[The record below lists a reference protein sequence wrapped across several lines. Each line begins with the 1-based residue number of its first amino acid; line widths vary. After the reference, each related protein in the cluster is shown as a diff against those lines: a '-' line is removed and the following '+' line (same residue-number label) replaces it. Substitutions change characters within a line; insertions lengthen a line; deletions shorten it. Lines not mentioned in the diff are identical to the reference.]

1 MGKTI
6 VILGASLAGVPI
18 AHYLLKHTATKVEGL
33 KVILVSPNTDMYW
46 NLASIRA
53 ILPDMMGD
61 DKLFIP
67 LAPAFAKYP
76 SEQYEIIHGVAEKV
90 EPSAR
95 TVQIR
100 GNDGSARTISYD
112 DLVVATGASF
122 KADMPFKNLSTTEET
137 KASLHDW
144 AKRIGA
150 AKSIVVAG
158 AGATGV
164 ELAGELGQEYAVTG
178 KKEITLVADQELPF
192 VSKFRRD
199 VREAAKKELERLKVK
214 VITNAKVTS
223 PASSNSTTLTLTKT
237 DGTTSTLQADLLIP
251 TFGLIPNTSFLPAS
265 MLDARG
271 YIKQTTYLRA
281 EGHDDIFVVGDAGNL
296 QDPQAAHTEQQTLHV
311 VRLLEA
317 RALAAEA
324 AGAAAPEYKPSDK
337 IMFAATVGRNRGTG
351 QMGNWKLWSWIVW
364 FAKGRYLGTNYA
376 EDIAKGAR
384 TMTVKEW

>member
-1 MGKTI
+1 
-6 VILGASLAGVPI
+6 
-18 AHYLLKHTATKVEGL
+18 
-33 KVILVSPNTDMYW
+33 
-46 NLASIRA
+46 
-53 ILPDMMGD
+53 
-61 DKLFIP
+61 
-67 LAPAFAKYP
+67 
-76 SEQYEIIHGVAEKV
+76 
-90 EPSAR
+90 
-95 TVQIR
+95 
-100 GNDGSARTISYD
+100 
-112 DLVVATGASF
+112 
-122 KADMPFKNLSTTEET
+122 MPFKNLGTTAAT

-144 AKRIGA
+144 SKRIGA

-192 VSKFRRD
+192 ESKYRRD

-214 VITNAKVTS
+214 VITSAKVTS
-223 PASSNSTTLTLTKT
+223 PAGDNSKTLTLTKP

-251 TFGLIPNTSFLPAS
+251 TFGLVPNTSFLPPS

-271 YIKQTTYLRA
+271 FVKQTTYLRA

-296 QDPQAAHTEQQTLHV
+296 QTPQAAHTEQQTLHV

-317 RALAAEA
+317 RALAAEKE
-324 AGAAAPEYKPSDK
+324 AAAVPEYKPGDK

-351 QMGNWKLWSWIVW
+351 QMGNWRLWSWIVW

-376 EDIAKGAR
+376 TEITQGTR
-384 TMTVKEW
+384 TMTLKEW